1 MTARPVARV
10 VSPTEQRN
18 PRTGDLDRLSTVD
31 MLTAMN
37 HEDRRPPE
45 AVAVLIPLLA
55 QVVDVTAERL
65 SAGGRLHYFGAGTS
79 GRIAVMDAAELVP
92 TFGLVPGIVVAH
104 QAGGRAAL
112 ELPVEDAEDD
122 EAEGAREADALGAGD
137 VAVGLSAS
145 GRTPYVRGA
154 LCTARKAGAY
164 TVLVSAN
171 PDAELADAVDVHLGL
186 DTGPEALTGSTRLK
200 AASAQKLVLN
210 SLSTAVMVRCGRTY
224 SNLMVDMLASNAK
237 LRGRTLAILRAA
249 SLDAPG
255 GQLSG
260 DECAALLMRTGG
272 RLKTAVVM
280 ALSGAQADD
289 AEAAL
294 SASGGHVR
302 AAADRAAVRP
312 AVQVERLPADSRQ

>member
-1 MTARPVARV
+1 MSARPLARV

-18 PRTGDLDRLSTVD
+18 PRTSNLDQLPTLDLL
-31 MLTAMN
+31 AIMN
-37 HEDRRPPE
+37 AEDRIPPA
-45 AVAVLIPLLA
+45 AVARVLPLLA

-65 SAGGRLHYFGAGTS
+65 SSGGRLHYFGAGTS

-92 TFGLVPGIVVAH
+92 TFGLTSTVVVAH
-104 QAGGRAAL
+104 HAGGSAAL

-122 EAEGAREADALGAGD
+122 EDEGAREAVAVTASD
-137 VAVGLSAS
+137 VVVGLSAS
-145 GRTPYVRGA
+145 GRTPYIRGA
-154 LCTARKAGAY
+154 MRAARAIGAY

-171 PDAELADAVDVHLGL
+171 PDADIADEVDVHLGL

-200 AASAQKLVLN
+200 AATAQKLVLN

-224 SNLMVDMLASNAK
+224 SNLMVDVVASNAK
-237 LRGRTLAILRAA
+237 LRGRTLDILREA

-255 GQLSG
+255 GQLSEA
-260 DECAALLMRTGG
+260 ECAALLVAAGG

-280 ALSGAQADD
+280 ALSGAPVQD

-294 SASGGHVR
+294 TASDDHVR
-302 AAADRAAVRP
+302 AA
-312 AVQVERLPADSRQ
+312 VERLTAQPARR